1 MADRVFYNRMDVAAL
16 YSSGQPD
23 GPIKIDFPFADYGDT
38 TTLTISRDYL
48 VKDKYYKPLA
58 LDTKINLPEI
68 LDLKYE
74 DPFFD
79 FGSGAPWPLDLPMN
93 IGVPLSA
100 ASVKLPPNAADAMLV
115 SQSAPQDAGGGLARV
130 TRTYATIPLPRSE
143 RAVQSAT
150 FFGYSGAGTGN
161 SETSP
166 CDVEEGDP
174 YFTVKGFP
182 DSWQD
187 GARISVKYSYSYWI
201 GQGHQASG
209 DVIVYGTISG
219 GVSKI
224 LAVAF
229 NEWNH
234 RTTGTTATLEQ
245 AVADRE
251 PYAANADGFNQYTYA
266 HIPSDSIT
274 DPLVSLVGT
283 KVAPPNNILTASTSP
298 TVTEYQ
304 QWIRDKRAYQFAD
317 TSISRWMGNIYQII
331 TPFVFSQ

>member
-1 MADRVFYNRMDVAAL
+1 MANRTYYNRMDIPAL

-48 VKDKYYKPLA
+48 VKDKYYTPLK
-58 LDTKINLPEI
+58 LDSKINLPEI

-74 DPFFD
+74 DPSFD
-79 FGSGAPWPLDLPMN
+79 FGSGASWPVDLPLN
-93 IGVPLSA
+93 LAALNG
-100 ASVKLPPNAADAMLV
+100 ASVRLPPNAAKAILV
-115 SQSAPQDAGGGLARV
+115 SQGAPQDAGGGLARV
-130 TRTYATIPLPRSE
+130 ARTYATIPLPRNE

-161 SETSP
+161 SETAP
-166 CDVEEGDP
+166 CNVEEGSP
-174 YFTVKGFP
+174 HFTVSGFP

-187 GARISVKYSYSYWI
+187 GARISVKYSYEYWVT
-201 GQGHQASG
+201 GGHKRFG
-209 DVIVYGTISG
+209 DVIVYGTIFG

-224 LAVAF
+224 LSVTF
-229 NEWNH
+229 SEWNH
-234 RTTGTTATLEQ
+234 RTTGTTATLIQ
-245 AVADRE
+245 AVANRD
-251 PYAANADGFNQYTYA
+251 PYAANADGFNKYTYA

-274 DPLVSLVGT
+274 NPLISLVGM